1 MLVLEALWWAWSG
14 CIVLVV
20 DRRCGA
26 VLLADCVVVLRLA
39 YAAMRLP
46 RCRHIGLL
54 KEPYRAAGATW
65 WLAEFAADAVSVDRV
80 HAVIRD
86 GPIAHP

>member
-1 MLVLEALWWAWSG
+1 VIEYLVAYERMLAGGVRPFDEVAWRE
-14 CIVLVV
+14 LVRRDV
-20 DRRCGA
+20 D
-26 VLLADCVVVLRLA
+26 
-39 YAAMRLP
+39 P
-46 RCRHIGLL
+46 
-54 KEPYRAAGATW
+54 EPYPAAGATW